1 MNAMNNITCYY
12 VVGPVR

>member
-1 MNAMNNITCYY
+1 MNNITCYY